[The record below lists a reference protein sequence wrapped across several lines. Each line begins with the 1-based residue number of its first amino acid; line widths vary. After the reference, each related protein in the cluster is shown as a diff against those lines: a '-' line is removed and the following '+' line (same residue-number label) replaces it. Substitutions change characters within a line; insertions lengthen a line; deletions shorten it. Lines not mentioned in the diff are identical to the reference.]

1 MKKVFAMSAAMA
13 AMLAFGGVAQA
24 TDIAPYVTSSSKEIV
39 KSGYDLCWRTGFWT
53 PALAEGTG
61 CDGDVANS
69 GKIVLAADTLFD
81 LNSARVK
88 PEGVKMLQELV
99 ARMSGL
105 NVDVVMAPGYPD
117 ETGPADFNQA
127 LSERRAEA
135 VKNIMVREGVPA
147 DKIQTE
153 GKGPAN
159 PVVTCTE
166 GQSKAEFIACL
177 APNRRTVVEV
187 VGSRAE

>member
-13 AMLAFGGVAQA
+13 AMLTFGGVAQA

-105 NVDVVMAPGYPD
+105 NVDVVMATGYTD

-166 GQSKAEFIACL
+166 GQSKAEFVACL

>member
-1 MKKVFAMSAAMA
+1 MSAAMA

-24 TDIAPYVTSSSKEIV
+24 NDIAPYVTSSSKEIV

-81 LNSARVK
+81 INSARVK

-105 NVDVVMAPGYPD
+105 NVDVVMATGYTD

>member
-53 PALAEGTG
+53 PALVEGTG

-105 NVDVVMAPGYPD
+105 NVDVVMATGYTD

-166 GQSKAEFIACL
+166 GQSKAEFVACL

>member
-1 MKKVFAMSAAMA
+1 
-13 AMLAFGGVAQA
+13 
-24 TDIAPYVTSSSKEIV
+24 
-39 KSGYDLCWRTGFWT
+39 
-53 PALAEGTG
+53 
-61 CDGDVANS
+61 
-69 GKIVLAADTLFD
+69 
-81 LNSARVK
+81 
-88 PEGVKMLQELV
+88 MLQELV

-105 NVDVVMAPGYPD
+105 NVDVVMATGYTD

-127 LSERRAEA
+127 LSERRAAA

>member
-81 LNSARVK
+81 FNSARVK

-105 NVDVVMAPGYPD
+105 NVDVVMATGYTD